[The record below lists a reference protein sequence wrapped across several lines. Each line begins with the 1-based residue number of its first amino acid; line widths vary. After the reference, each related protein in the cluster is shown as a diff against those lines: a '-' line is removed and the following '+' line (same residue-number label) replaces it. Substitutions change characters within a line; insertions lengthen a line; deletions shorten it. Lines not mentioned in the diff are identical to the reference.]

1 MEVLTNH
8 ESSVR
13 NGVVL
18 ALKKVNQEKQH
29 VNDKSERDDMTLWNP
44 LILDIWWTQIV
55 TISVRSYLKR
65 HPTIGNEA
73 YDTRIHKFPYG
84 PSPKA
89 RVQDCLQ
96 KFILRVVAQLVA

>member
-29 VNDKSERDDMTLWNP
+29 ANDKSERDDMTL
-44 LILDIWWTQIV
+44 
-55 TISVRSYLKR
+55 
-65 HPTIGNEA
+65 
-73 YDTRIHKFPYG
+73 
-84 PSPKA
+84 
-89 RVQDCLQ
+89 
-96 KFILRVVAQLVA
+96 